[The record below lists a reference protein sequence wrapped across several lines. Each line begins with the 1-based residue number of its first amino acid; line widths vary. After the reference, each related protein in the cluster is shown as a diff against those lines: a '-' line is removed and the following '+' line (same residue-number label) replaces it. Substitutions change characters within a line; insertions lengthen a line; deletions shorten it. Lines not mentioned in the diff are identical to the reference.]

1 MKAMGK
7 EAEPIENSYW
17 VIPGRFKA
25 GEHPGIHSGRD
36 VKKKLRW
43 LMDDRIDFIIDLTGP
58 LPSGLD
64 YSTSITDVATL
75 NKCQVDYKQISIQDF
90 NTPHKQKMVDILDII
105 DKALLNG
112 KNIYL
117 HCCYGQGRTGTVV
130 GCYLARHGTQGEEAL
145 QKIQE
150 LRAGIPNADS
160 RSPETTDQ
168 IRMVK
173 EWTKGL

>member
-1 MKAMGK
+1 MKGMGK
-7 EAEPIENSYW
+7 EAQPIQNSYW
-17 VIPGRFKA
+17 VIPGRFRA

-43 LMDDRIDFIIDLTGP
+43 LMEDGIDFIIDLTGP
-58 LPSGLD
+58 LPSELD
-64 YSTSITDVATL
+64 YSSLITDVATL
-75 NKCQVDYKQISIQDF
+75 NNRQVGYKQIPIQDF
-90 NTPHKQKMVDILDII
+90 NTPHKQIMVNILDII
-105 DKALLNG
+105 DKALIDG

-117 HCCYGQGRTGTVV
+117 HCYYGLGRTGTVV
-130 GCYLARHGTQGEEAL
+130 GCYLARHGSLGDEAL

-150 LRAGIPNADS
+150 LRAGIPNENS
-160 RSPETTDQ
+160 LSPETTDQ

>member
-1 MKAMGK
+1 MRI
-7 EAEPIENSYW
+7 ESEPIQNSYW
-17 VIPGRFKA
+17 VIPGRFRA
-25 GEHPGIHSGRD
+25 GEHPGIHSSQE

-43 LMDDRIDFIIDLTGP
+43 LMDDGIDFIINLTGP

-64 YSTSITDVATL
+64 YFSSITDVATL
-75 NKCQVDYKQISIQDF
+75 NKRQVGYKQIPIQDF
-90 NTPHKQKMVDILDII
+90 NTPHTQEMVDILDTI
-105 DKALLNG
+105 DNALLAG

-117 HCCYGQGRTGTVV
+117 HCYYGLGRTGTVV
-130 GCYLARHGTQGEEAL
+130 GCYLARHSILGEEAL

-150 LRAGIPNADS
+150 LRAGIPNEKS
-160 RSPETTDQ
+160 LSPETTDQ